1 MRKTKPITLES
12 ALEQLLND
20 LCVEVGFCVSADKRR
35 TISTRARISANEF
48 AVAVLEAEGLQPKY
62 EKLWLRRISARFTER
77 FGRGVLNAAEFQA

>member
-1 MRKTKPITLES
+1 MRRTRPVTLES

-77 FGRGVLNAAEFQA
+77 FGRGVLHAAEFKA